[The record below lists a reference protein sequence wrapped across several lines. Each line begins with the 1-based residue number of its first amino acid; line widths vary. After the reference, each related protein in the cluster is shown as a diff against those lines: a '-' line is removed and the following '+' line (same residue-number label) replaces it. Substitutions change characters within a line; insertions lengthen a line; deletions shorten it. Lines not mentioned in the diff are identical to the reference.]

1 MNNSVDVTKLLLEVY
16 GITNVLHN
24 SKLGLLMGNGNLNIT
39 QKKIILSRVKK
50 IIVERNYTVVW
61 L

>member
-1 MNNSVDVTKLLLEVY
+1 MNNSVAVTKILLETY
-16 GITNVLHN
+16 GITSILYND
-24 SKLGLLMGNGNLNIT
+24 KLGVLMGKGDLNIT